1 MIKRIK
7 KGEATKIIT
16 WKLDR
21 LSRNPVDSGTIQY
34 MLQTG
39 ELDNIIT
46 IDRAYTDVD
55 A

>member
-1 MIKRIK
+1 MIQRIK
-7 KGEATKIIT
+7 KGEAKGIVT

-21 LSRNPVDSGTIQY
+21 LSRNPIDSGTIQY

-39 ELDNIIT
+39 ELANILT
-46 IDRAYTDVD
+46 SDRIYNEVD